1 MVWKR
6 NEVMKQENR
15 LDSDES
21 RRFLWSGQWESN
33 NGNSTGTR
41 KLWSGL
47 NESKL
52 FLCKVL
58 AIQANSFVASKKINW
73 VKNWVKIRTAQGRPT
88 REPF

>member
-33 NGNSTGTR
+33 
-41 KLWSGL
+41 
-47 NESKL
+47 
-52 FLCKVL
+52 
-58 AIQANSFVASKKINW
+58 
-73 VKNWVKIRTAQGRPT
+73 
-88 REPF
+88 

>member
-33 NGNSTGTR
+33 PPPQ
-41 KLWSGL
+41 L
-47 NESKL
+47 
-52 FLCKVL
+52 
-58 AIQANSFVASKKINW
+58 
-73 VKNWVKIRTAQGRPT
+73 GRLIY
-88 REPF
+88 

>member
-52 FLCKVL
+52 FLCK
-58 AIQANSFVASKKINW
+58 
-73 VKNWVKIRTAQGRPT
+73 
-88 REPF
+88 

>member
-33 NGNSTGTR
+33 PPPQLGRLIYQPMYDARIFYFAGMQA
-41 KLWSGL
+41 
-47 NESKL
+47 
-52 FLCKVL
+52 VL
-58 AIQANSFVASKKINW
+58 
-73 VKNWVKIRTAQGRPT
+73 
-88 REPF
+88 